1 MKIGFDNDKYLSMQ
15 SEHIRERIKKFDNK
29 LYLEFG
35 GKLFDDYH
43 ASRVLPGFQP
53 DSKLQMLLQL
63 KDQAEVVIVISA
75 EDIISNKIRGD
86 YGITYDLDVLRL
98 IDAFQGV
105 GLYVGSVCV
114 TKYAA
119 APEVEAFEKRLNGLG
134 IRTFR
139 HYKIPGYPN
148 DVARIVSDEGYGKND
163 YIETQRPL
171 VVITAP
177 GPGSGK
183 MATCLSQLYHEYKRG
198 VKAGYAKFETFPI
211 WNIPL
216 KHPVNLAYEAA
227 TADLNDVNMID
238 PFHLEAYGVTTVNYN
253 RDIEIFPVVNAMF
266 ELIAGQSPYK
276 SPTDMGVNMAGNCIV
291 DDAVCR
297 EASRK
302 EILRRY
308 FKCLCEQKITG
319 TVKETERY
327 KLELLMNQ
335 ADLAVGQREVEKQAH
350 ARSESTGGAPAAAIE
365 LPDGTVVTGKTGPL
379 LGAAAS
385 ALMNALKVLAGIPQE
400 TDLVSAA
407 SIEPIQTLKTNY
419 LGGKNPRLH
428 TDEILIALSSS
439 AADNEQAAAAMH
451 QLPNL
456 KGCDVHSTVLLSGVD
471 TGTLNRLGMYL
482 TCDPVYEE
490 EDRKYHKQ

>member
-1 MKIGFDNDKYLSMQ
+1 MAKQSFKTAVGAFVIGGLALLVAGIILLGGGRMFSDDIEYVLYFD
-15 SEHIRERIKKFDNK
+15 
-29 LYLEFG
+29 
-35 GKLFDDYH
+35 
-43 ASRVLPGFQP
+43 
-53 DSKLQMLLQL
+53 
-63 KDQAEVVIVISA
+63 
-75 EDIISNKIRGD
+75 
-86 YGITYDLDVLRL
+86 
-98 IDAFQGV
+98 
-105 GLYVGSVCV
+105 GSVSGLNIG
-114 TKYAA
+114 
-119 APEVEAFEKRLNGLG
+119 AP
-134 IRTFR
+134 
-139 HYKIPGYPN
+139 
-148 DVARIVSDEGYGKND
+148 
-163 YIETQRPL
+163 
-171 VVITAP
+171 VVF
-177 GPGSGK
+177 
-183 MATCLSQLYHEYKRG
+183 RG
-198 VKAGYAKFETFPI
+198 VPMGQVTRI
-211 WNIPL
+211 S
-216 KHPVNLAYEAA
+216 
-227 TADLNDVNMID
+227 
-238 PFHLEAYGVTTVNYN
+238 LEANPRDASVTIPVYIRLDENSIVRAGVTG
-253 RDIEIFPVVNAMF
+253 
-266 ELIAGQSPYK
+266 EL
-276 SPTDMGVNMAGNCIV
+276 TDNF
-291 DDAVCR
+291 R
-297 EASRK
+297 Q

-335 ADLAVGQREVEKQAH
+335 ADLTVGQREVEKQAH

-439 AADNEQAAAAMH
+439 AASNEQAAAAMH

-471 TGTLNRLGMYL
+471 TSTLNRLGMYL

>member
-1 MKIGFDNDKYLSMQ
+1 MRN
-15 SEHIRERIKKFDNK
+15 
-29 LYLEFG
+29 
-35 GKLFDDYH
+35 
-43 ASRVLPGFQP
+43 
-53 DSKLQMLLQL
+53 
-63 KDQAEVVIVISA
+63 
-75 EDIISNKIRGD
+75 
-86 YGITYDLDVLRL
+86 T
-98 IDAFQGV
+98 
-105 GLYVGSVCV
+105 
-114 TKYAA
+114 
-119 APEVEAFEKRLNGLG
+119 
-134 IRTFR
+134 
-139 HYKIPGYPN
+139 
-148 DVARIVSDEGYGKND
+148 
-163 YIETQRPL
+163 
-171 VVITAP
+171 
-177 GPGSGK
+177 
-183 MATCLSQLYHEYKRG
+183 KRG
-198 VKAGYAKFETFPI
+198 ARDGRKLVRTGA
-211 WNIPL
+211 L
-216 KHPVNLAYEAA
+216 VLVLLLLAFCYTPPGRAMWTELRRVCGLLPFAQSLPD
-227 TADLNDVNMID
+227 ADLTVYVINVGKADAAQFFLDDQRFLVD
-238 PFHLEAYGVTTVNYN
+238 TGTKDSYDQLERVLEAYGVTTVNYN

-266 ELIAGQSPYK
+266 ELIAGKSPYK

-327 KLELLMNQ
+327 KLELLLNQ
-335 ADLAVGQREVEKQAH
+335 ADLTVGQREVEKQAH

-379 LGAAAS
+379 LGAASS
-385 ALMNALKVLAGIPQE
+385 ALLNALKKLAGIDQE
-400 TDLVSAA
+400 LDLVSAA
-407 SIEPIQTLKTNY
+407 AIEPIQTLKTNY

-456 KGCDVHSTVLLSGVD
+456 KGCDVHSTVLLSSVD
-471 TGTLNRLGMYL
+471 TSTLNRLGMYL

>member
-1 MKIGFDNDKYLSMQ
+1 MA
-15 SEHIRERIKKFDNK
+15 KKPVMLCVEVLVTVVPVQNKDFEWSTTGTFSLNSNK
-29 LYLEFG
+29 LISLSGSIF
-35 GKLFDDYH
+35 KSDYDYFNTGTVEYSGQVADSH
-43 ASRVLPGFQP
+43 RVQVGESIGNFYGFKVVDVDSEGRWIYIPGFFFG
-53 DSKLQMLLQL
+53 MGG
-63 KDQAEVVIVISA
+63 SA
-75 EDIISNKIRGD
+75 
-86 YGITYDLDVLRL
+86 T
-98 IDAFQGV
+98 
-105 GLYVGSVCV
+105 
-114 TKYAA
+114 
-119 APEVEAFEKRLNGLG
+119 
-134 IRTFR
+134 
-139 HYKIPGYPN
+139 
-148 DVARIVSDEGYGKND
+148 VAYNRNE
-163 YIETQRPL
+163 YIETERPL

-183 MATCLSQLYHEYKRG
+183 MAVCLSQLYHEYKRG

-291 DDAVCR
+291 DDAVCC

-302 EILRRY
+302 EIVRRY
-308 FKCLCEQKITG
+308 YKCLCEQKITG
-319 TVKETERY
+319 TAKESERY

-335 ADLAVGQREVEKQAH
+335 AGLTMGAREVEKQAH
-350 ARSESTGGAPAAAIE
+350 ARSEATGGAPAAAIE
-365 LPDGTVVTGKTGPL
+365 LSDGTVITGKTGPL
-379 LGAAAS
+379 LGATAS
-385 ALMNALKVLAGIPQE
+385 ALINALKYLAGIPQE

-407 SIEPIQTLKTNY
+407 AIEPIQTLKTNY

-439 AADNEQAAAAMH
+439 AASSELAAAAMH

-456 KGCDVHSTVLLSGVD
+456 KGCDVHSTVLLSSVD
-471 TGTLNRLGMYL
+471 SSTLNRLGMYL

-490 EDRKYHKQ
+490 EDRKYHKL

>member
-1 MKIGFDNDKYLSMQ
+1 MKIGFDNQKYLSMQ
-15 SEHIRERIKKFDNK
+15 SEHIMDRLAQFGGK

-35 GKLFDDYH
+35 GKLFDDFH

-63 KDQAEVVIVISA
+63 KDQAEIVVVISA
-75 EDIISNKIRGD
+75 EDIISNKMRGD
-86 YGITYDLDVLRL
+86 YGITYDQDVLRL
-98 IDAFQGV
+98 IDAFQGM
-105 GLYVGSVCV
+105 GLFVGSVCI
-114 TKYAA
+114 TMYTA
-119 APEVEAFEKRLNGLG
+119 APEVEAFERRLNELN

-139 HYKIPGYPN
+139 HYKIAGYPN
-148 DVARIVSDEGYGKND
+148 DVTRIVSDDGYGKND
-163 YIETQRPL
+163 YIETERPL

-183 MATCLSQLYHEYKRG
+183 MAVCLSQLYHEYKRG
-198 VKAGYAKFETFPI
+198 IKAGYAKFETFPI

-266 ELIAGQSPYK
+266 ELIAGKSPYK

-335 ADLAVGQREVEKQAH
+335 ADLTVGQREVEKQAH

-439 AADNEQAAAAMH
+439 AASNEQAAAAMH

-471 TGTLNRLGMYL
+471 TSTLNRLGMYL